1 MDKLVKDGIKT
12 LKNMQLEDTK
22 LTELSIHM
30 ETAEGQILEVDIDL
44 DSFTGEILK
53 EASKD
58 KEEIITAEINLE
70 ENHLFRR
77 NWGLFRDRRTDLYK
91 ELLTLDGEIKD

>member
-53 EASKD
+53 EYNLFENEKD
-58 KEEIITAEINLE
+58 YNTYLETWDEAEELPDNI
-70 ENHLFRR
+70 
-77 NWGLFRDRRTDLYK
+77 LYN
-91 ELLTLDGEIKD
+91 

>member
-22 LTELSIHM
+22 LTELCIHM

-53 EASKD
+53 EYNLFENEKD
-58 KEEIITAEINLE
+58 YNTYLETWDEAEELPDNI
-70 ENHLFRR
+70 
-77 NWGLFRDRRTDLYK
+77 LYN
-91 ELLTLDGEIKD
+91 

>member
-1 MDKLVKDGIKT
+1 MDKLVKDAIKS

-22 LTELSIHM
+22 LTELCIHM

-53 EASKD
+53 EYNLFENEKD
-58 KEEIITAEINLE
+58 YNTYLETWDEAEELPDNI
-70 ENHLFRR
+70 
-77 NWGLFRDRRTDLYK
+77 LYN
-91 ELLTLDGEIKD
+91 

>member
-12 LKNMQLEDTK
+12 LKNMQLADTK
-22 LTELSIHM
+22 LTELSMHM

-53 EASKD
+53 EYNLFEN
-58 KEEIITAEINLE
+58 EEDYNTYLETWDEAEELPDNI
-70 ENHLFRR
+70 
-77 NWGLFRDRRTDLYK
+77 LYN
-91 ELLTLDGEIKD
+91 

>member
-30 ETAEGQILEVDIDL
+30 ETTEGQILEVDIDL

-53 EASKD
+53 EYNLFEN
-58 KEEIITAEINLE
+58 EEDYNTYLETWDEAEELPDNI
-70 ENHLFRR
+70 
-77 NWGLFRDRRTDLYK
+77 LYN
-91 ELLTLDGEIKD
+91 